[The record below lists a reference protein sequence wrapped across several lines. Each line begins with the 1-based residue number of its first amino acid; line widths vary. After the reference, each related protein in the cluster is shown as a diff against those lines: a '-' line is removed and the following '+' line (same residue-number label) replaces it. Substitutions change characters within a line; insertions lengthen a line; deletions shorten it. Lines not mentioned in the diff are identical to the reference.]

1 MKKRIQRIVL
11 LALLANLGIVA
22 FQIYWLRNTYK
33 VNEARFEKDVNE
45 ALNIA
50 VEHLVVDHFRDNIV
64 VKHIKNEN
72 DTIDFT
78 NVNMITSTT
87 TIVDSN
93 LSIAFIGANELN
105 QEKIE
110 AQQSIRLIKK
120 DITISDS
127 TKVKVEELLNKTLT
141 SLSDHS
147 IDLPQLDL
155 LYQIELQ
162 QRDIALPYFLDY
174 YRADSLYDSTADK
187 DAFAPSYQTNA
198 IAGFLGNQSSV
209 KANFPNRT
217 IFLFRQMSFNI
228 LASLLLLI
236 ITTASFIYMLRII
249 FEQKKLSDIKNDF
262 INNMTHELK
271 TPISILSAANE
282 AMTNFNILENQK
294 KTKQYLGIFKN
305 EIERLS
311 GMVEKVLNIAIYEK
325 ANFRLKLEATDVKEL
340 LEELANRYEIVPHK
354 DIKIDYENQLTN
366 PVLNL
371 DKVHFAN
378 ILNNL
383 LDNAIKYSKDQIQIA
398 IKSFEDAKSIIIQIS
413 DNGIGIAKNHQE
425 RIFDKFYRVP
435 TGNLHKVKGFGL
447 GLSYVKALMDAH
459 KGNIDV
465 KSDLGKGST
474 FTLTFP
480 FNNVPST
487 TSQLD

>member
-33 VNEARFEKDVNE
+33 VNEVRFEKDVNE
-45 ALNIA
+45 ALNLAI
-50 VEHLVVDHFRDNIV
+50 EHLVVDHFRDNIV
-64 VKHIKNEN
+64 IKHVKNEN
-72 DTIDFT
+72 DTIDFS
-78 NVNMITSTT
+78 NVNMVTSTT

-110 AQQSIRLIKK
+110 AQKSIRLIKK
-120 DITISDS
+120 NITISDS

-141 SLSDHS
+141 SLSDYS
-147 IDLPQLDL
+147 IDLTHLDT
-155 LYQIELQ
+155 LYHIELQ
-162 QRDIALPYFLDY
+162 QRGISLPYFLEY
-174 YRADSLYDSTADK
+174 YRADTLYDSTIGEND
-187 DAFAPSYQTNA
+187 FEISYQTNT
-198 IAGFLGNQSSV
+198 IAGFLGNQPSV

-217 IFLFRQMSFNI
+217 LFLFQQMSFNI

-236 ITTASFIYMLRII
+236 ITTASFIYMIRII

-282 AMTNFNILENQK
+282 AMTNFNILENQN
-294 KTKQYLGIFKN
+294 KTQQYLGIFKN

-325 ANFRLKLEATDVKEL
+325 STFKLKLELTNIEEL
-340 LEELANRYEIVPHK
+340 LEDLTNRYEIIPHK
-354 DIKIDYENQLTN
+354 DIKIDYENQLIN
-366 PVLNL
+366 PVLSL
-371 DKVHFAN
+371 DKVHFTN

-383 LDNAIKYSKDQIQIA
+383 LDNAIKYSKDQIQIV
-398 IKSFEDAKSIIIQIS
+398 IKSFEDAKNIVIQIS
-413 DNGIGIAKNHQE
+413 DNGMGIAKSHQE

-435 TGNLHKVKGFGL
+435 TGDLHKVKGFGL
-447 GLSYVKALMDAH
+447 GLSYVRKMVEKHGGQIEVHSEL
-459 KGNIDV
+459 NQ
-465 KSDLGKGST
+465 GSM
-474 FTLTFP
+474 FTIRLP
-480 FNNVPST
+480 K
-487 TSQLD
+487 